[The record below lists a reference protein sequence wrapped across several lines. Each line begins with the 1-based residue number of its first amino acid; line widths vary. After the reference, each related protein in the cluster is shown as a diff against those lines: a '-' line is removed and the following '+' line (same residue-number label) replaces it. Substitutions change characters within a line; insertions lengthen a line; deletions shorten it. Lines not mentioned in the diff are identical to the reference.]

1 MALSAHI
8 RTSTLNLQGIYNS
21 GIITNVMTAS
31 DAGWCA
37 RFMARN
43 TKDVKSVHVN
53 FSAVSSPGTME
64 ARVETVDATSGKPT
78 GTLYDANATKSF
90 TPSAGWNTVT
100 FNTLPTTGLTAGTE
114 YAIVLIKSDVGTT
127 CTLNSRLA
135 SAEGAHP
142 CDVLTTTSAST
153 RSTFAETAGS
163 IPVFY
168 LTLDD
173 DSVEHAGG
181 VCSVTVST
189 FGVYGADRVTGTKI
203 VLSNEVTVSG
213 IIGLNGCVSRTGT
226 PAGDLRV
233 RILNSSNSA
242 VSGTTFTIDKE
253 SLTGVNNK
261 SLYIPLDNIV
271 LPAGTYRIALDSSG
285 SVDSSNCFSL
295 RSATLPTTSLQESSV
310 IHTESTN
317 ASGAFTWTD
326 SQDKGT
332 GLGLM
337 ISSVGGGGGFSRS
350 PRFQITQ

>member
-8 RTSTLNLQGIYNS
+8 RSSVLNMQNVFGS
-21 GIITNVMTAS
+21 GVTTFAMATS

-53 FSAVSSPGTME
+53 FSSVSSPGTME
-64 ARVETVDATSGKPT
+64 ARIETVDATSGKPT

-100 FNTLPTTGLTAGTE
+100 FTTLPTTGLTAGTE
-114 YAIVLIKSDVGTT
+114 YALVLVKSDTGTT
-127 CTLNSRLA
+127 CTLNARFI

-142 CDVLTTTSAST
+142 CDVLTTASAST

-168 LTLDD
+168 LTLEDD
-173 DSVEHAGG
+173 AVDQAGG
-181 VCSVTVST
+181 VCGTALST
-189 FGVYGADRVTGTKI
+189 FGIYGADRVVGTKI
-203 VLSNEVTVSG
+203 VLSHEVTVSG
-213 IIGLNGCVSRTGT
+213 IMGLNANVSRTGT

-242 VSGTTFTIDKE
+242 VSGTTVTIDKD

-261 SLYIPLDNIV
+261 SLYVPLNNVV
-271 LPAGTYRIALDSSG
+271 LAAGTYRIALDSSG
-285 SVDSSNCFSL
+285 SADSSNCFNL
-295 RSATLPTTSLQESSV
+295 RNVTLPTASLQESSV

-337 ISSVGGGGGFSRS
+337 INSIGSSGSARS
-350 PRFQITQ
+350 PRFQIVQ